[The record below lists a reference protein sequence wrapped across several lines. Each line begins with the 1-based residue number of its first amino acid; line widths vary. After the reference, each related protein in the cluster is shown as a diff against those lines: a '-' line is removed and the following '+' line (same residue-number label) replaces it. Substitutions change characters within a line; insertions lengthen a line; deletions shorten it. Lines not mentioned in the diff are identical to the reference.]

1 MNAVNPVQPYVTGLM
16 LIGGELVES
25 CDGQWLESINP
36 ADESVLGRVPLGS
49 AADMAA
55 AVDAA
60 AAAQPAWAAL
70 SMAQRAA
77 YIHKLGDAI
86 LARTDEIAKLES
98 LDTGNTVG
106 PMRRDVNTAVD
117 RMRFAA
123 GLAYELKGETIPST
137 PGNIHLTI
145 RQPYGVIGRIIPF
158 NHPIGFAASRI
169 APAIISGNTIVVKPS
184 EQSPLSASILG
195 EICRQVLP
203 AGVVNI
209 VTGGRETGEALVRH
223 PRVKR
228 IAFIG
233 QPPSGMAIQ
242 KAAAETAVKYVTLEL
257 GGKNPLIAFG
267 DADPDKIAACSVGG
281 MNFGWQGQSCGSM
294 SRILLHES
302 IHDDVVQRILERVR
316 KIKLGHPLDPQT
328 NMGPVNNKAQ
338 YRKVLSY
345 IDLGRTEGAKLLHGG
360 GVPTGEQFQRGYW
373 VEPTVFGDVTMKMR
387 LAKEEVFGPVM
398 SILKFRDEAD
408 AIAMAND
415 IDLGLTAAVWTNDI
429 NRALR
434 VAQSVQAGYVWVNG
448 VGQHYRG
455 VPYGGFKNSGVGR
468 EEGISELLS
477 YTEEKVINIVLGGA
491 EYNPAAGH

>member
-1 MNAVNPVQPYVTGLM
+1 MHGTNANSAYMTGKM

-25 CDGQWLESINP
+25 KDGSWLESINP
-36 ADESVLGRVPLGS
+36 ADESQLGRVPMGS

-55 AVDAA
+55 AVEAA
-60 AAAQPAWAAL
+60 EKAQPTWAAL
-70 SMAQRAA
+70 SMAQRAE
-77 YIHKLGDAI
+77 YIHKLGDALI
-86 LARTDEIAKLES
+86 TRTEEIARIES
-98 LDTGNTVG
+98 LDTGNTIG
-106 PMRRDVNTAVD
+106 PMRRDVKTAVD

-123 GLAYELKGETIPST
+123 GLAYEIKGETVPAT
-137 PGNIHLTI
+137 PGNIHMTI

-169 APAIISGNTIVVKPS
+169 APAIISGNTMVVKPS

-195 EICRQVLP
+195 EICKDILP
-203 AGVVNI
+203 PGVVNI

-233 QPPSGMAIQ
+233 QPASGMAIQ
-242 KAAAETAVKYVTLEL
+242 KAAAETAVKYVSLEL
-257 GGKNPLIAFG
+257 GGKNPLIAFA
-267 DADPDKIAACSVGG
+267 DADLDKVAACAVGG

-302 IHDDVVQRILERVR
+302 IHDAVLERILERVK
-316 KIKLGHPLDPQT
+316 KIKVGHPLDPAT
-328 NMGPVNNKAQ
+328 NMGPVNNKQQ
-338 YRKVLSY
+338 YNKVQFY
-345 IDLGRTEGAKLLHGG
+345 IDLGKKEGAKLLHGG
-360 GVPTGEQFQRGYW
+360 GVPAGEEFKRGYW
-373 VEPTVFGDVTMKMR
+373 IEPTVFGEVTMSMR
-387 LAKEEVFGPVM
+387 LAREEVFGPVM
-398 SILKFRDEAD
+398 SVLKFKTDAEAVT
-408 AIAMAND
+408 MANAVE
-415 IDLGLTAAVWTNDI
+415 LGLTAAVWTNDI

-434 VAQSVQAGYVWVNG
+434 VAQAVQAGYIWING

-477 YTEEKVINIVLGGA
+477 YTEEKVINIVLGGSD
-491 EYNPAAGH
+491 YNPAA

>member
-1 MNAVNPVQPYVTGLM
+1 MHGRKARQAYMTGRM

-25 CDGQWLESINP
+25 KDGAWLESINP
-36 ADESVLGRVPLGS
+36 ADESALGRVPLGS
-49 AADMAA
+49 AADMNA
-55 AVDAA
+55 AVEAA
-60 AAAQPAWAAL
+60 EKAQPAWAAL

-86 LARTDEIAKLES
+86 LARAEEIARIES
-98 LDTGNTVG
+98 LDTGNTLG

-123 GLAYELKGETIPST
+123 GLAYELKGETIPAT

-169 APAIISGNTIVVKPS
+169 APAIISGNSIVVKPS

-195 EICRQVLP
+195 DICKQVLP
-203 AGVVNI
+203 PGVVNI

-257 GGKNPLIAFG
+257 GGKNPLIAF
-267 DADPDKIAACSVGG
+267 PDSDLEKVAASSVGG

-302 IHDDVVQRILERVR
+302 ICDDVTQRILERVR
-316 KIKLGHPLDPQT
+316 KIKVGHPLDAQT

-345 IDLGRTEGAKLLHGG
+345 IDLGRTEGAKLLLGG
-360 GVPTGEQFQRGYW
+360 GIPKGDQFNRGYW
-373 VEPTVFGDVTMKMR
+373 VEPTVFGDVTMNMR
-387 LAKEEVFGPVM
+387 LAREEVFGPVM
-398 SILKFRDEAD
+398 SILKFRTEAE
-408 AIAMAND
+408 AIEMANA
-415 IDLGLTAAVWTNDI
+415 IDLGLTAAVWTNGI
-429 NRALR
+429 NRAIP
-434 VAQSVQAGYVWVNG
+434 VAQAVQAGYVWVNG

-477 YTEEKVINIVLGGA
+477 YTEEKVINLVIGGGD
-491 EYNPAAGH
+491 YNPAAAG

>member
-1 MNAVNPVQPYVTGLM
+1 MRFPSWTGQARNKAEASPREDKMSSANVTQQFMTGLM

-25 CDGQWLESINP
+25 RDGQWLESISP
-36 ADESVLGRVPLGS
+36 ADEAPIGRVPLGS
-49 AADMAA
+49 AADMSA
-55 AVDAA
+55 AVEAA
-60 AAAQPAWAAL
+60 EKAQPAWAAL

-77 YIHKLGDAI
+77 YVHKLGDAI
-86 LARTDEIAKLES
+86 LARAEEIARIES
-98 LDTGNTVG
+98 LDTGNTIG
-106 PMRRDVNTAVD
+106 PMRRDVTTAVD

-137 PGNIHLTI
+137 PGNIHMTI

-169 APAIISGNTIVVKPS
+169 APAIIPGNTIVVKPS

-195 EICRQVLP
+195 EICRQILP

-233 QPPSGMAIQ
+233 QPQSGMAIQ

-267 DADPDKIAACSVGG
+267 DADPEKIAACSVGG

-302 IHDDVVQRILERVR
+302 IHDNVVQRILDRVR
-316 KIKLGHPLDPQT
+316 KIQVGHPLDPST
-328 NMGPVNNKAQ
+328 NMGPINNKTQ
-338 YRKVLSY
+338 YLKVLSY
-345 IDLGRTEGAKLLHGG
+345 IEIGKKEGGKLLHGG
-360 GVPTGEQFQRGYW
+360 GVPK
-373 VEPTVFGDVTMKMR
+373 GD
-387 LAKEEVFGPVM
+387 
-398 SILKFRDEAD
+398 
-408 AIAMAND
+408 
-415 IDLGLTAAVWTNDI
+415 
-429 NRALR
+429 
-434 VAQSVQAGYVWVNG
+434 
-448 VGQHYRG
+448 
-455 VPYGGFKNSGVGR
+455 
-468 EEGISELLS
+468 
-477 YTEEKVINIVLGGA
+477 
-491 EYNPAAGH
+491 

>member
-1 MNAVNPVQPYVTGLM
+1 MVGTDTTQAYVTGRM

-25 CDGQWLESINP
+25 RDGKWLESINP
-36 ADESVLGRVPLGS
+36 ADETELGRVPLGS
-49 AADMAA
+49 AADMAD
-55 AVDAA
+55 AVAA
-60 AAAQPAWAAL
+60 AEKAQPAWAAL
-70 SMAQRAA
+70 SMAQRASF
-77 YIHKLGDAI
+77 IHKLGDAI
-86 LARTDEIAKLES
+86 LARTEEIACIES
-98 LDTGNTVG
+98 LDTGNTIG

-123 GLAYELKGETIPST
+123 GLAYEIKGETIPAT

-169 APAIISGNTIVVKPS
+169 APAIISGNTMVVKPS
-184 EQSPLSASILG
+184 EQSPLSASILS
-195 EICRQVLP
+195 EICKQILP
-203 AGVVNI
+203 PGVVNI

-233 QPPSGMAIQ
+233 QPLSGMAIQ
-242 KAAAETAVKYVTLEL
+242 KAAAETAVKYVSLEL

-267 DADPDKIAACSVGG
+267 DADIDKVAACSVGG

-302 IHDDVVQRILERVR
+302 IHDQVVARILERVG
-316 KIKLGHPLDPQT
+316 KIKVGHPLDPAT

-338 YRKVLSY
+338 YKKVLSY
-345 IDLGRTEGAKLLHGG
+345 IDLGRTEGARLLFGG
-360 GVPTGEQFQRGYW
+360 GIPKGDAFKRGFW
-373 VEPTVFGDVTMKMR
+373 VEPTVFGEVNMSMR

-398 SILKFRDEAD
+398 SILKFKTEAE
-408 AIAMAND
+408 AVEMANATE
-415 IDLGLTAAVWTNDI
+415 LGLTAAVWTNDI
-429 NRALR
+429 NCALR
-434 VAQSVQAGYVWVNG
+434 VAQAVQAGYVWVNG

-477 YTEEKVINIVLGGA
+477 YTEEKVINIVIGGG
-491 EYNPAAGH
+491 EYNPAVGH

>member
-1 MNAVNPVQPYVTGLM
+1 MHGTNANSAYMTGKM

-25 CDGQWLESINP
+25 KDGSWLESINP
-36 ADESVLGRVPLGS
+36 ADESQLGRVPMGS

-55 AVDAA
+55 AVEAA
-60 AAAQPAWAAL
+60 EKAQPTWAAL
-70 SMAQRAA
+70 SMAQRAE
-77 YIHKLGDAI
+77 YIHKLGDALI
-86 LARTDEIAKLES
+86 TRTEEIARIES
-98 LDTGNTVG
+98 LDTGNTIG
-106 PMRRDVNTAVD
+106 PMRRDVKTAVD

-123 GLAYELKGETIPST
+123 GLAYEIKGETVPAT
-137 PGNIHLTI
+137 PGNIHMTI

-169 APAIISGNTIVVKPS
+169 APAIISGNTMVVKPS

-195 EICRQVLP
+195 EICKDILP
-203 AGVVNI
+203 PGVVNI

-233 QPPSGMAIQ
+233 QPASGMAIQ
-242 KAAAETAVKYVTLEL
+242 KAAAETAVKYVSLEL
-257 GGKNPLIAFG
+257 GGKNPLIAFA
-267 DADPDKIAACSVGG
+267 DADLDKVAACAVGG

-302 IHDDVVQRILERVR
+302 IHDAVLERILERVR
-316 KIKLGHPLDPQT
+316 KIKVGHPLDPAT
-328 NMGPVNNKAQ
+328 NMGPVNNKQQ
-338 YRKVLSY
+338 YNKVQFY
-345 IDLGRTEGAKLLHGG
+345 IDLGKKEGAKLLHGG
-360 GVPTGEQFQRGYW
+360 GVPAGEEFKRGYW
-373 VEPTVFGDVTMKMR
+373 IEPTVFGEVTMSMR
-387 LAKEEVFGPVM
+387 LAREEVFGPVM
-398 SILKFRDEAD
+398 SVLKFKTDAEAVT
-408 AIAMAND
+408 MANAVE
-415 IDLGLTAAVWTNDI
+415 LGLTAAVWTNDI

-434 VAQSVQAGYVWVNG
+434 VAQAVQAGYIWING

-477 YTEEKVINIVLGGA
+477 YTEEKVINIVLGGSD
-491 EYNPAAGH
+491 YNPAA

>member
-1 MNAVNPVQPYVTGLM
+1 MHGTNAAQAYMTGRM

-25 CDGQWLESINP
+25 KDGAWLESINP
-36 ADESVLGRVPLGS
+36 ADESPLGRVPMGS

-55 AVDAA
+55 AVEAA
-60 AAAQPAWAAL
+60 EKAQPAWAAL
-70 SMAQRAA
+70 SMAQRAGF
-77 YIHKLGDAI
+77 IHKLGDAI
-86 LARTDEIAKLES
+86 LARTEEIARIES
-98 LDTGNTVG
+98 LDTGNTIG

-123 GLAYELKGETIPST
+123 GLAYEIKGDTVPAT
-137 PGNIHLTI
+137 PGNIHMTI
-145 RQPYGVIGRIIPF
+145 RQPYGVVGRIIPF

-169 APAIISGNTIVVKPS
+169 APAIISGNTMVVKPS

-195 EICRQVLP
+195 EICKAILP
-203 AGVVNI
+203 PGVVNI

-233 QPPSGMAIQ
+233 QPASGMAIQ
-242 KAAAETAVKYVTLEL
+242 KAAAETAVKHVTLEL
-257 GGKNPLIAFG
+257 GGKNPLIAFE
-267 DADPDKIAACSVGG
+267 DSDIDKVAATAVGG

-302 IHDDVVQRILERVR
+302 IHDRVVERILERVR

-328 NMGPVNNKAQ
+328 NMGPINNKAQ
-338 YRKVLSY
+338 YNKVLSY
-345 IDLGRTEGAKLLHGG
+345 IDLGRSEGGKVLHGG
-360 GVPTGEQFQRGYW
+360 GIPKGDEFKRGFW
-373 VEPTVFGDVTMKMR
+373 IEPTVFGDMNMAMR

-398 SILKFRDEAD
+398 SIFKFRDEAE
-408 AIAMAND
+408 ALAMANA

-455 VPYGGFKNSGVGR
+455 VPYGGFKNSGIGR

-477 YTEEKVINIVLGGA
+477 YTEEKVINIVIGGGD
-491 EYNPAAGH
+491 YNPAAG

>member
-1 MNAVNPVQPYVTGLM
+1 MHGTTAYFTGRM

-25 CDGQWLESINP
+25 KDGGWLESINP
-36 ADESVLGRVPLGS
+36 ADESPIGRVPMGT
-49 AADMAA
+49 AADMNAAVAA
-55 AVDAA
+55 AE
-60 AAAQPAWAAL
+60 AAQPEWAAL
-70 SMAQRAA
+70 SMAQRAEF
-77 YIHKLGDAI
+77 INKLGTAI
-86 LARTDEIAKLES
+86 LARTEEIAKLES
-98 LDTGNTVG
+98 LDTGNTLG
-106 PMRRDVNTAVD
+106 PMRRDVKTAVD

-123 GLAYELKGETIPST
+123 GLAYEIKGETIPAT
-137 PGNIHLTI
+137 PGNIHMTI

-184 EQSPLSASILG
+184 EQSPLSSSILA
-195 EICRQVLP
+195 EICKEIMP

-233 QPPSGMAIQ
+233 QPSSGMAIQ
-242 KAAAETAVKYVTLEL
+242 KAAAETAVKYVSLEL
-257 GGKNPLIAFG
+257 GGKNPLIAFE
-267 DADPDKIAACSVGG
+267 DADLDKVAACAVGG

-302 IHDDVVQRILERVR
+302 IHDAVTERILERVR
-316 KIKLGHPLDPQT
+316 KIKVGHPLDPET
-328 NMGPVNNKAQ
+328 NMGPINNKAQ
-338 YRKVLSY
+338 YQKVLSY
-345 IDLGRTEGAKLLHGG
+345 IDVAKSGGAKLLHGG
-360 GVPTGEQFQRGYW
+360 GIPKGDAFKRGYW
-373 VEPTVFGDVTMKMR
+373 VEPTVFGDVSMAMR
-387 LAKEEVFGPVM
+387 IAKEEVFGPVM
-398 SILKFRDEAD
+398 SILKFKTEAE
-408 AIAMAND
+408 AIDMANA
-415 IDLGLTAAVWTNDI
+415 IELGLTAAVWTNDI

-434 VAQSVQAGYVWVNG
+434 VAQKVQAGYVWVNG

-477 YTEEKVINIVLGGA
+477 YTEEKVINLVIGGG
-491 EYNPAAGH
+491 EYNPAAH

>member
-1 MNAVNPVQPYVTGLM
+1 MHGTNANSAYMTGKM

-25 CDGQWLESINP
+25 KEGGWLESINP
-36 ADESVLGRVPLGS
+36 ADESQLGRVPMGS

-55 AVDAA
+55 AVEAA
-60 AAAQPAWAAL
+60 EKAQPAWATL
-70 SMAQRAA
+70 SMAQRAE
-77 YIHKLGDAI
+77 YIHKLGDALI
-86 LARTDEIAKLES
+86 ARTEEIAKIES
-98 LDTGNTVG
+98 LDTGNTIG
-106 PMRRDVNTAVD
+106 PMRRDVKTAVD

-123 GLAYELKGETIPST
+123 GLAYEIKGETVPAT
-137 PGNIHLTI
+137 PGNIHMTI

-169 APAIISGNTIVVKPS
+169 APAIISGNTMVVKPS

-195 EICRQVLP
+195 EICKDILP
-203 AGVVNI
+203 PGVVNI

-233 QPPSGMAIQ
+233 QPASGMAIQ
-242 KAAAETAVKYVTLEL
+242 KAAAETAVKHVTLEL
-257 GGKNPLIAFG
+257 GGKNPLIAF
-267 DADPDKIAACSVGG
+267 ADSDRDKVAACAVGG

-302 IHDDVVQRILERVR
+302 IHDAVLERILERVR
-316 KIKLGHPLDPQT
+316 KIKVGHPLDPAT
-328 NMGPVNNKAQ
+328 NMGPVNNKQQ
-338 YRKVLSY
+338 YNKVQFY
-345 IDLGRTEGAKLLHGG
+345 IELGKKEGAKLLHGG
-360 GVPTGEQFQRGYW
+360 GVPAGEEFKRGYW
-373 VEPTVFGDVTMKMR
+373 IEPTVFGDVNMSMR

-398 SILKFRDEAD
+398 SVLKFKTDAEAVT
-408 AIAMAND
+408 MANAVE
-415 IDLGLTAAVWTNDI
+415 LGLTAAVWTNDI

-434 VAQSVQAGYVWVNG
+434 VAQAVQAGYIWING

-491 EYNPAAGH
+491 DYNPAG